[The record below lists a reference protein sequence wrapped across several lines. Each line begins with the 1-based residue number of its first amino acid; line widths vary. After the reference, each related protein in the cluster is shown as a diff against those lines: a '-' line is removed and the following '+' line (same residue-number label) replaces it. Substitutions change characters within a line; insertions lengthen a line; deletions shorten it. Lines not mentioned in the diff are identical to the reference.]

1 MLSNYFCKVH
11 AVGMYGAHGAGVGE
25 ERGLLDRMDIITG
38 TLGKAF
44 GLVGGY
50 IVGSAKLVDTVRSYG
65 SGFIFTT
72 SLPPMV
78 IRGAITSIGVLAGEE
93 GVRLRELHQRNAKML
108 RNRIVQ
114 AGIPVI
120 YAPSHIIPVHVSV
133 TYSYLE
139 TSLMYQNF
147 KFSLKQKI

>member
-1 MLSNYFCKVH
+1 
-11 AVGMYGAHGAGVGE
+11 MYGAHGAGVGE
-25 ERGLLDRMDIITG
+25 ERRLLDRMDIITG

-44 GLVGGY
+44 GLIGGY

-78 IRGAITSIGVLAGEE
+78 IRGAITSIDVLAGEE
-93 GVRLRELHQRNAKML
+93 GVRLRELHQRNTKML
-108 RNRIVQ
+108 RNRIVR

-133 TYSYLE
+133 LY
-139 TSLMYQNF
+139 
-147 KFSLKQKI
+147 